1 MLKLEKKETSPL
13 EELNKMFKLLLKHIK
28 LVIFT
33 VIVTTL
39 LVVLGMN
46 FVVKPKY
53 QSTSEIIV
61 NQKLDKDVQLAE
73 QQQVQAAD
81 LQLVNTYKSVL
92 NSQMVSNVVKK
103 KVGKNVYQG
112 SSIDVST
119 DTSSQVISISVTS
132 PNPRHAAKIA
142 NETAY
147 VFKNKIKNIMNANNV
162 SVISKAT
169 ANPNPIFPKKILGV
183 ILGVVFGF
191 ILGGFLSLFKEIN
204 DKTVSDKEFIVDELY
219 LVDLG
224 TINDVN
230 EKDINKKLKK

>member
-1 MLKLEKKETSPL
+1 MKKKETGPL
-13 EELNKMFKLLLKHIK
+13 EELNNMIKLLSKHIK
-28 LVIFT
+28 LVILS

-39 LVVLGMN
+39 VMILGMD

-61 NQKLDKDVQLAE
+61 NQKLGKNVQLSE
-73 QQQVQAAD
+73 QQQVQTVD

-92 NSQMVSNVVKK
+92 NSQMVSNAVKE
-103 KVGKNVYQG
+103 KVGKEAYKG
-112 SSIDVST
+112 STLDVST

-132 PNPRHAAKIA
+132 PSPKYAAKIA

-147 VFKNKIKNIMNANNV
+147 VFKSKIKNIMNANNV
-162 SVISKAT
+162 SVISKASQNL
-169 ANPNPIFPKKILGV
+169 NPVFPKKMLGIILGV
-183 ILGVVFGF
+183 FLGI

-204 DKTVSDKEFIVDELY
+204 DNTVSDKEFIIEELS

-230 EKDINKKLKK
+230 EKGINKKLKK